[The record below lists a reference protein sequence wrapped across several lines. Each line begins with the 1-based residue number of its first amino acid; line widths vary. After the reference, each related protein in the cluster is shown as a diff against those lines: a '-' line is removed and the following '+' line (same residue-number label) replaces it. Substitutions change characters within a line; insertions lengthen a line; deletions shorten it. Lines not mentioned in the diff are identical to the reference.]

1 MRMFSFW
8 DFFSK
13 DESAN
18 WKEVVK
24 LPLSMNLQMG
34 TLNGIRLGDSLEKLS
49 ILGRPDNKKALKNER
64 FIYSLLGLD
73 IGGYEGKIDG
83 FTFVTNRTNYP
94 GSNKVFANCEITFIT
109 YGGRH
114 IHINKTTNIRDVELV
129 FGIPTEKEEYPELN
143 QTVSIYRSQDSL
155 TEFECSYDGSITEIS
170 VDSVID

>member
-1 MRMFSFW
+1 MFSFW
-8 DFFSK
+8 DFFAK

-24 LPLSMNLQMG
+24 IPLSMNLQMG
-34 TLNGIRLGDSLEKLS
+34 TLNGIRLVDPLEKLS
-49 ILGRPDNKKALKNER
+49 ILGRPDNKKAFKDER
-64 FIYSLLGLD
+64 FIYSLLGLE
-73 IGGYEGKIDG
+73 IGGYNGKIDG
-83 FTFVTNRTNYP
+83 FTFVTNRTFYP
-94 GSNKVFANCEITFIT
+94 GSKKPFAHCEITFIT

-114 IHINKTTNIRDVELV
+114 IYINKSTNLRDIETV

-143 QTVSIYRSQDSL
+143 QTVSIYNTRDSI